1 MEYKNIAIVL
11 VLSLIVI
18 YLKAKAST
26 ITAIPKI
33 STSERN
39 GIVNP
44 TLGELVYD
52 KDEDTMFMWNANM
65 GWIMAGSAISFTN
78 FVDANK
84 NTSLYKI
91 NQNGLFTATYA
102 GDNIMFYSTDIGQ
115 QRTTSQIYAVNS
127 SKGKLILDT
136 INNTITANY
145 NGLADDFTVVKLA
158 MSY

>member
-1 MEYKNIAIVL
+1 MIFKKIAYFL
-11 VLSLIVI
+11 VLALIVI
-18 YLKAKAST
+18 YLRAKAASVT
-26 ITAIPKI
+26 SIPKI
-33 STSERN
+33 SKIERIN
-39 GIVNP
+39 IVNP
-44 TLGELVYD
+44 TIGELVYD

-65 GWIMAGSAISFTN
+65 GWVMASSAISFTK
-78 FVDANK
+78 FVDANN
-84 NTSLYKI
+84 NTSTYKI

>member
-1 MEYKNIAIVL
+1 MK
-11 VLSLIVI
+11 
-18 YLKAKAST
+18 T
-26 ITAIPKI
+26 IPKI

-84 NTSLYKI
+84 NTSLFIPIKDEDLQTIFI
-91 NQNGLFTATYA
+91 NESGL
-102 GDNIMFYSTDIGQ
+102 YS
-115 QRTTSQIYAVNS
+115 
-127 SKGKLILDT
+127 LILGSKKDESKHIPRT
-136 INNTITANY
+136 NKYEFQDNTA
-145 NGLADDFTVVKLA
+145 LR
-158 MSY
+158 